1 MGFNLPTD
9 LQNVEPARSDDI
21 GGVANAI
28 QLKAVH
34 RHRMASRHP
43 RRRHRP
49 VAPRFTIISRVLH
62 RPMPTMQSHLN
73 FPAVPGSS
81 FVIIND
87 SGNIVSLFPKV
98 GDTLN
103 DAVHDAVNTFADNTC
118 SKYYCPV
125 VGLWFGGAVT
135 LET

>member
-1 MGFNLPTD
+1 MSNQASVSAISRRLAD
-9 LQNVEPARSDDI
+9 
-21 GGVANAI
+21 AI
-28 QLKAVH
+28 QYKSG
-34 RHRMASRHP
+34 ASTQNGITASTTQTQAGGTKIYYH
-43 RRRHRP
+43 
-49 VAPRFTIISRVLH
+49 ISRV
-62 RPMPTMQSHLN
+62 TSANANDAVTLN

-87 SGNIVSLFPKV
+87 SGNIVSLFPKL

-103 DAVHDAVNTFADNTC
+103 DAVHDAVNSIADNTV